1 MWSVRMR
8 ASREA
13 KSQQSKVKR
22 PGLDEV
28 HISGA
33 EGLYEFSDIEKIT
46 KEYLQRA
53 MGHPKGEPDKVVITF
68 EEVRGGPFE
77 ASLLPFST
85 VRCDSPDAARGVIRE
100 MLTGAGISRGAVR
113 TGIRI
118 VTAKAAMP
126 GAALIRSESARRAEP
141 DRRRGTRV
149 SRLGIRKDAGKTLA
163 RKLARN
169 GINTTTVK
177 EAIVLASKVASCRG
191 VIAELCASDDPDY
204 TTGYVA
210 SRVFGYVR
218 IPNIKRKGSV
228 SGGRVFFIDER
239 ADVERIIK
247 YLETTPVIMK
257 M

>member
-1 MWSVRMR
+1 MR
-8 ASREA
+8 AS
-13 KSQQSKVKR
+13 KTVGSQKSKVR
-22 PGLDEV
+22 CQEI

-33 EGLYEFSDIEKIT
+33 EGLYEFPDIEEIT
-46 KEYLQRA
+46 KDYFQRA
-53 MGHPKGEPDKVVITF
+53 MNHPKGKPDKVVITV
-68 EEVRGGPFE
+68 EEVRGGPCE

-85 VRCDSPDAARGVIRE
+85 VRCDSPDAAGDVIRE
-100 MLTGAGISRGAVR
+100 MLIGEGISRSAVR
-113 TGIRI
+113 TGIGV
-118 VTAKAAMP
+118 VTSKSAMP
-126 GAALIRSESARRAEP
+126 GAALILSESGRRAEP
-141 DRRRGTRV
+141 DKRRGTRV
-149 SRLGIRKDAGKTLA
+149 SRLGIRKDAGKSLARRLA
-163 RKLARN
+163 RK

-239 ADVERIIK
+239 ADVERIVA